1 MLLASLSWH
10 WTVIAA
16 VVVLALLVR
25 LNLTKR

>member
-10 WTVIAA
+10 WTVI
-16 VVVLALLVR
+16 VVFVVLALLVR